1 MTFADHIWGWGLYPK
16 RWLWG
21 HLELRRNTLV
31 YDIEIHF
38 KRIRFTLTIW
48 KKKP

>member
-1 MTFADHIWGWGLYPK
+1 MTFADRIWGWGLSPK

-31 YDIEIHF
+31 YDIEIHI
-38 KRIRFTLTIW
+38 KRTRLTFTFWRTQ
-48 KKKP
+48 P